1 METVA
6 ALEGVDDD
14 LVVALG
20 LPSPFLR
27 RPRGAGFSRRHLI
40 TKP

>member
-14 LVVALG
+14 LVVALA
-20 LPSPFLR
+20 FLR
-27 RPRGAGFSRRHLI
+27 HSCAAREVPASPGVI
-40 TKP
+40 